1 MKLFLL
7 LILSSPQERPVLE
20 LECGSVPVL
29 VGNEIS
35 AAESQ
40 NFPLND
46 LICLP
51 QNKKAFHACFLLA
64 SESSRAVNL
73 MKYKSL
79 QKKTWKLLLC
89 FQLLKQNTSYRI
101 TVLRKKKLH
110 IIIYASGQKNFPCLK
125 FYFFFPGNG
134 KDLKT
139 SLNQKKTTTKKD
151 RTCILSRCSD
161 TNFMQTGNLF
171 FCGAEIRKQKCFWA
185 TRDNRKWKYLFFLS
199 IYLQANKFVFTKC
212 LYSYH
217 ETRFAWKFG
226 QNHCPRIKQSLLPV
240 ECVAQFNS
248 RFCSRFCF
256 SSPLW
261 RPKRNQS

>member
-1 MKLFLL
+1 
-7 LILSSPQERPVLE
+7 
-20 LECGSVPVL
+20 
-29 VGNEIS
+29 
-35 AAESQ
+35 
-40 NFPLND
+40 
-46 LICLP
+46 
-51 QNKKAFHACFLLA
+51 
-64 SESSRAVNL
+64 

-101 TVLRKKKLH
+101 TVLRKKKLN

-226 QNHCPRIKQSLLPV
+226 QNHCPRIKQSPLPV
-240 ECVAQFNS
+240 ECDAQTLGFVPGFVSAPHCDLNVTRVKIEFYQKNQAEIHFEARGTTRS
-248 RFCSRFCF
+248 GCWGWSSCF
-256 SSPLW
+256 EKENH
-261 RPKRNQS
+261 RKAMT